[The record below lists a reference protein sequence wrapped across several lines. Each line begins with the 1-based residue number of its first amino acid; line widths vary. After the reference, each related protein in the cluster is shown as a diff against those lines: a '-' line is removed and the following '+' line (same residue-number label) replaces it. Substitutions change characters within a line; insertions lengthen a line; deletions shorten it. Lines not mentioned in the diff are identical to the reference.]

1 MPDSQRTVHLALA
14 SLAMLVSLQLTSCAD
29 VNSEPDQA
37 PPGILT
43 PGTTTR
49 QPTQAPQSAAT
60 GPRTGA
66 PFMPA
71 AAGAQIALLLPL
83 TGRQSAAATDVR
95 DGFLTAYYS
104 LPAADRPQVRVY
116 DTAQM
121 SIATALNQAT
131 QDGAGFIVGPL
142 TRDDVSA
149 AATYSGPRPPMLTLN
164 AITGSPPAGNAL
176 YQFALSPEDEARQ
189 VARRVIMDGNRA
201 GVALVPSGEWGS
213 RVLAAFTQELNAGGG
228 QLLDAA
234 TYDAS
239 GTHSAAP
246 NTQVLR
252 NTESEP
258 RTKRLESVLGTR
270 LTFQARRRGDVS
282 FVFSPGQAEPERLLR
297 QQLKFYFAGDVPT
310 YATADAFQPNSSA
323 NQDLDG
329 LVFPGAPWLLGGALV
344 DAVRD
349 ATNAAWPVGGPR
361 RSILFAFGFDAA
373 RLAMALRSLPARST
387 SATSLAVDGLTGHL
401 TIAADGRVLR
411 DLMWAQFRDGEPRV
425 LN

>member
-1 MPDSQRTVHLALA
+1 MPDSQRSLHLGLA
-14 SLAMLVSLQLTSCAD
+14 SLAMVMSLQLISCAD
-29 VNSEPDQA
+29 VNSEPDQT
-37 PPGILT
+37 PPGVL
-43 PGTTTR
+43 PSTTTR
-49 QPTQAPQSAAT
+49 QPTQPPQSTAT
-60 GPRTGA
+60 GPRIGSTS
-66 PFMPA
+66 MPA
-71 AAGAQIALLLPL
+71 AGGAQIALLLPL

-104 LPAADRPQVRVY
+104 LPAADRPEVRVY

-121 SIATALNQAT
+121 SIAAALNQAT

-142 TRDDVSA
+142 TREDVSA
-149 AATYSGPRPPMLTLN
+149 AAAYSGPRPPLLTLN
-164 AITGSPPAGNAL
+164 AIVGSPPAGNAL

-239 GTHSAAP
+239 GTDYAAP
-246 NTQVLR
+246 ISQVLR
-252 NTESEP
+252 INESES
-258 RTKRLESVLGTR
+258 RSKRLESVLGTR

-282 FVFSPGQAEPERLLR
+282 FVFSPGQAQPERLLR

-310 YATADAFQPNSSA
+310 YATADAFEPNSNA

-329 LVFPGAPWLLGGALV
+329 LLFPGAPWLLGGALV
-344 DAVRD
+344 DGVRD
-349 ATNAAWPVGGPR
+349 ATNGAWPVGGPR

-387 SATSLAVDGLTGHL
+387 NATSLAVDGLTGHL

-411 DLMWAQFRDGEPRV
+411 DLMWAQFRNGEPRV